1 MECQDSGIQKLW
13 IPSNNWDISDI
24 PVDYWFQELFM
35 GISGMSYPSG
45 AGDTVHS
52 LVQIILLTQQI
63 IDFF

>member
-1 MECQDSGIQKLW
+1 
-13 IPSNNWDISDI
+13 
-24 PVDYWFQELFM
+24 M

-63 IDFF
+63 IDFFKSCIYAQYNLAQTTHTPFCISVGLVLRI